1 MNENDQRILSARNR
15 WNVKMWIIYAT
26 ALLFAAGVTSAV
38 LGSAASGIAS
48 GADADQNAKQW
59 IGTWATAAQPFAPKS
74 LQTYRNQSLRLIVH
88 TSTGGT
94 KVRIKISNTYGDRP
108 LLIGGAHIARRTA
121 EAEIDPRS
129 DRMLKFQAKSST
141 TVAVGSIVV
150 SDPVELDVPALSD
163 LAVSLFLPRRT
174 EAKTSH
180 IMAKQTSYVS
190 PETGDLTAAVK
201 FPVAQ
206 TIQSWPFLTG
216 VDVEAASGSA
226 VIVAFGSSLTDGD
239 GTTADTNGRWPDVLA
254 ERLQKG
260 TGGKL
265 EIGVLN
271 EGIIGN
277 RLLYDSPKG
286 ADNPF
291 GAALGEA
298 GLARFERDVLAQAG
312 VKHVIVGLGI
322 NDILF
327 PAFLFTPPGE
337 KVSAED
343 IISGY
348 RQLIARGHR
357 KGVRVIG
364 TTNPPFEN
372 SAFPGL
378 VAAFYSSER
387 ETVRQQV
394 NDWIR
399 SSGEFD
405 DVVDLDAVLRDP
417 SHPSQLLPAYD
428 SGDHLHPNNAGCI
441 AEGNAFP
448 LALFA
453 R

>member
-15 WNVKMWIIYAT
+15 WNVKMWIVYAT

-121 EAEIDPRS
+121 EAESDPRS

-265 EIGVLN
+265 EIGGLN